1 MKKIRR
7 ELLMPY
13 LKFDEPKGT
22 SSNKGS
28 CGAFVNYLL
37 KEDKDQKLDKE
48 YFFNHDND
56 MIDSLTV
63 VKSID
68 TNRQGL
74 KKTEAK
80 FYTGSINFSEEEL
93 TFIKNDNKKI
103 KEYSIKVFEQYATNF
118 NKGLSIKDI
127 NWFAKVESKRH
138 YKGNDEKVN
147 LGLARQGD
155 EKPGINTHVHF
166 IVGRK
171 SIDGRR
177 KLSPVTNH
185 RNTSKGAIKGGFNRD
200 QFKKD
205 VESLFDDMFKYNRS
219 YFEKYE
225 YLNQASKKNRE
236 YQEIKIKTESNRII
250 YNKLS
255 PEDKKKKLIK
265 FIDHLNEHFEVE
277 NTSKL
282 EKVFLLKKAE
292 ESNYNGSIYKSLV
305 NLNFKMYAGDKLP
318 EDKNSFVLE
327 YAKYLNLPYNQ
338 LPVSLKRE
346 KIERYVHMINRR
358 LPGDMKKIDL
368 EKILDDEYKRN
379 YSGKSFKILNAIN
392 SALKKSDMDEVKSL
406 LERVDNKNEYNDQIK
421 IQKQQTEKKENRSNM
436 FTETL
441 DAILNAPSIQEI
453 DSYDPAE
460 KDFQFMDEKEQ
471 EIKKKRKKR
480 KKKKG
485 PKY

>member
-1 MKKIRR
+1 
-7 ELLMPY
+7 MPY

-37 KEDKDQKLDKE
+37 KEDKEQKLDKE
-48 YFFNHDND
+48 YFFNHEND
-56 MIDSLTV
+56 MINSTSV
-63 VKSID
+63 INSID

-74 KKTEAK
+74 KKNDAK

-93 TFIKNDNKKI
+93 TFIKNDKKKI
-103 KEYSIKVFEQYATNF
+103 KEYSIKVFEQYAKNF
-118 NKGLSIKDI
+118 NKDLSIEDI

-171 SIDGRR
+171 SVDGRK

-185 RNTSKGAIKGGFNRD
+185 INTSKGAVTGGFSRD
-200 QFKKD
+200 QYKKD
-205 VESLFDDMFKYNRS
+205 VECLFNDVFQYNRG

-236 YQEIKIKTESNRII
+236 YEEIKIKIESNRII
-250 YNKLS
+250 YDKLS
-255 PEDKKKKLIK
+255 TEDKKKKLIK
-265 FIDHLNEHFEVE
+265 FIGHLNEQFELE
-277 NTSKL
+277 NKSDLDKDL
-282 EKVFLLKKAE
+282 ILKYAE
-292 ESNYNGSIYKSLV
+292 ELNYNGSVYKSLV
-305 NLNFKMYAGDKLP
+305 NLNFKMYSGDKLP
-318 EDKNSFVLE
+318 EDINNFVLE
-327 YAKYLNLPYNQ
+327 YSKYLNLPYNQ
-338 LPVSLKRE
+338 LPVSLKRD
-346 KIERYVHMINRR
+346 KIERYVHMINRK
-358 LPGDMKKIDL
+358 LPGEIKKIDL
-368 EKILDDEYKRN
+368 GKILDDEYKRN
-379 YSGKSFKILNAIN
+379 YSGKSFKMLNAIN

-406 LERVDNKNEYNDQIK
+406 IERLGNKNEYNDQIK
-421 IQKQQTEKKENRSNM
+421 IQKQQTGEKENRSNM
-436 FTETL
+436 LTETL

-453 DSYDPAE
+453 VSYDPAE

-471 EIKKKRKKR
+471 EIKKKRKIR

-485 PKY
+485 LKP

>member
-13 LKFDEPKGT
+13 LKFDKPEGT

-28 CGAFVNYLL
+28 CSAFVNYLL
-37 KEDKDQKLDKE
+37 KEDKEQKLDKE

-68 TNRQGL
+68 TNRQGI
-74 KKTEAK
+74 KKNEAK

-93 TFIKNDNKKI
+93 IFIQNDFKKI
-103 KEYSIKVFEQYATNF
+103 KGYSVKIFEQYAKNF
-118 NKGLSIKDI
+118 NKDLSIQDI

-155 EKPGINTHVHF
+155 QKPGINTHIHF

-171 SIDGRR
+171 SADGSK

-185 RNTSKGAIKGGFNRD
+185 INTSKGAVKGGFNRD

-205 VESLFDDMFKYNRS
+205 VESIFDDLFKYNRG

-225 YLNQASKKNRE
+225 YLNQASKKNEE
-236 YQEIKIKTESNRII
+236 YEGIKIKSESNRIR
-250 YNKLS
+250 YDKLNETEKRNKLS
-255 PEDKKKKLIK
+255 K
-265 FIDHLNEHFEVE
+265 FIDHLNERFELE
-277 NTSKL
+277 NKSMLDKGQI
-282 EKVFLLKKAE
+282 LKYAE
-292 ESNYNGSIYKSLV
+292 ESNYNGAVYKSLV
-305 NLNFKMYAGDKLP
+305 NLNFKIYSGDKIP
-318 EDKNSFVLE
+318 DDKNSFVLE
-327 YAKYLNLPYNQ
+327 YSKYLNLPYNQ

-346 KIERYVHMINRR
+346 KIERYAHMINRR
-358 LPGDMKKIDL
+358 LPGEMKKIDL

-406 LERVDNKNEYNDQIK
+406 LERIGNRSEYYDQIK
-421 IQKQQTEKKENRSNM
+421 IQKQQTEEKENKSNM
-436 FTETL
+436 LTETL

-453 DSYDPAE
+453 VSYDPAE
-460 KDFQFMDEKEQ
+460 KENQFIDDKE

-480 KKKKG
+480 RKRKG